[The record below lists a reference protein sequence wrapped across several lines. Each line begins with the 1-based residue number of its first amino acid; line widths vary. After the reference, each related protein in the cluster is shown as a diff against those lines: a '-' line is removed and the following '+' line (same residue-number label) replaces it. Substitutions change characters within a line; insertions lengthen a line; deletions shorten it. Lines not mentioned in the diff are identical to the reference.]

1 LEEIDTSSN
10 NEQNNSWSH
19 VVYTADKIIPGFAHR
34 EFVTLDFVDTENLLL
49 VSRSC
54 QHPQRPLTKVPKL
67 RHCIRGMFTKKPP
80 KRKIRS
86 PLCYFLHVVPLSE
99 NKCRV
104 VQFQYSDMGGIIL
117 PKEQTKAVIKFGL
130 DNLDR
135 FYHLLNEV
143 ERKELDVGPST
154 KNYLANPLQNGWNQ
168 SVGDMI
174 KGL

>member
-1 LEEIDTSSN
+1 MEEIDTSSS
-10 NEQNNSWSH
+10 NEQNSWSH

-34 EFVTLDFVDTENLLL
+34 EFVTLDFVDKENLLL

-54 QHPQRPLTKVPKL
+54 QHSQRPLTKVPKL
-67 RHCIRGMFTKKPP
+67 RHCIKGMFKSP
-80 KRKIRS
+80 KRKLRS

-130 DNLDR
+130 DNIDR
-135 FYHLLNEV
+135 FYHLLKEV
-143 ERKELDVGPST
+143 QRKELNVGLST
-154 KNYLANPLQNGWNQ
+154 KDYLANPLNNGWNQ